1 MKRSKQI
8 TTTSLGLI
16 LFPGAGLTTEQLCVQ
31 LDSEKSSFRFEFGF
45 SAPSSKSNFADK
57 VNIVKTL
64 SLHYLI
70 YGNQAD
76 IDQLMDGFETL
87 GIPQLMQPILQSTA
101 KPVLTSPQMLKL
113 SGLQMGQINVRRRS

>member
-1 MKRSKQI
+1 M
-8 TTTSLGLI
+8 T
-16 LFPGAGLTTEQLCVQ
+16 
-31 LDSEKSSFRFEFGF
+31 
-45 SAPSSKSNFADK
+45 FADK

-87 GIPQLMQPILQSTA
+87 GILQLMQKPILQSTNITTDVEA
-101 KPVLTSPQMLKL
+101 VWSPNGSNQCEKEELIIKLDILPGRDTKHVPVLF
-113 SGLQMGQINVRRRS
+113 I